1 MNPGEW
7 KNDPRLAAM
16 DPVKLQYIEKIAAQ
30 ISSQSKAELFP
41 ALLSLQADARKS
53 NISFTDQETT
63 LLISIITSG
72 MPPDEKKKIEM
83 LHFLAKKLA
92 ARSSGQPVVCSHA
105 LTCNLSISTTS
116 LSSFFIYLI
125 YQNINCFHIS
135 PMVQ

>member
-7 KNDPRLAAM
+7 KNDPRLTGM

-30 ISSQSKAELFP
+30 LSSQSKADLLST
-41 ALLSLQADARKS
+41 LLSLQADARKN

-83 LHFLAKKLA
+83 LHFFAKKLA
-92 ARSSGQPVVCSHA
+92 ARSS
-105 LTCNLSISTTS
+105 
-116 LSSFFIYLI
+116 
-125 YQNINCFHIS
+125 
-135 PMVQ
+135 

>member
-72 MPPDEKKKIEM
+72 MPLDEKKKIEM

-92 ARSSGQPVVCSHA
+92 ARSS
-105 LTCNLSISTTS
+105 
-116 LSSFFIYLI
+116 
-125 YQNINCFHIS
+125 
-135 PMVQ
+135 

>member
-41 ALLSLQADARKS
+41 ALLSLQADAKKNR
-53 NISFTDQETT
+53 ISFTDAETE
-63 LLISIITSG
+63 LLVSIITAN

-92 ARSSGQPVVCSHA
+92 VRSS
-105 LTCNLSISTTS
+105 
-116 LSSFFIYLI
+116 
-125 YQNINCFHIS
+125 
-135 PMVQ
+135 